1 MADRA
6 QGGNLSV
13 DDPLPIAGRAQTR
26 YFRRMDD
33 TLHPALLPHGLRDIL
48 PPDARI
54 EADTVERL
62 MAILGHHGY
71 DRVKPP
77 LVEFES
83 SLLDGPGVAMTHET
97 FRLMDPIS
105 HRMIAV
111 RADMTLQIARIATTR
126 LVKSPRPLRLSYA
139 GQVLRVRGSQ
149 LRPERQVG
157 QVGAELIGSAAP
169 EADAEVVAI
178 AAEALTA
185 VGVPGLSVDLT
196 LPVLVPVILQVLG
209 VEGRMAE
216 QLRVA
221 LDHKD
226 AAAIAAIGGPS
237 AAILGRLM
245 AAAGP
250 ADRAL
255 ATIQAIDLPEQA
267 AAEVAALAEI
277 VRLIRVRAPDL
288 LLTIDPVENRG
299 FEYHTGVSF
308 TLFARNI
315 RGELGRGGRYVAGGH
330 HAENGYVK
338 RAAPE
343 PQPSTGFT
351 LYTDTVLRALV
362 FGPQP
367 PRVFLPHGVA
377 PAVGAELRTA
387 GWITVAGL
395 EPVADAAAEA
405 RRIACSHVLIEGK
418 PAEV

>member
-1 MADRA
+1 
-6 QGGNLSV
+6 
-13 DDPLPIAGRAQTR
+13 
-26 YFRRMDD
+26 MDD

-169 EADAEVVAI
+169 EADAEVVTLAV
-178 AAEALTA
+178 EALNA
-185 VGVPGLSVDLT
+185 IGVPGLSVDLT
-196 LPVLVPVILQVLG
+196 LPMLVPVILQALG
-209 VEGRMAE
+209 VEGRAAE
-216 QLRVA
+216 QLRAA
-221 LDHKD
+221 LDRKD
-226 AAAIAAIGGPS
+226 AASVAAIGGPS
-237 AAILGRLM
+237 AGILAALM

-255 ATIQAIDLPEQA
+255 DTIKAIALPDRAQ
-267 AAEVAALAEI
+267 AEVAALTEI
-277 VRLIRVRAPDL
+277 IRLIRLRAPDL
-288 LLTIDPVENRG
+288 MLTIDPVENRG

-308 TLFARNI
+308 TIFARNI

-330 HAENGYVK
+330 QTEDGYTK
-338 RAAPE
+338 RATPE

-351 LYTDTVLRALV
+351 LYSDTVLRALV

-367 PRVFLPHGVA
+367 PRVLLPHGVDHA
-377 PAVGAELRTA
+377 TGIELRAA

-395 EPVADAAAEA
+395 EPVADAEAEA
-405 RRIACSHVLIEGK
+405 RRLACSHVLSDGK
-418 PAEV
+418 PTEV

>member
-1 MADRA
+1 
-6 QGGNLSV
+6 
-13 DDPLPIAGRAQTR
+13 
-26 YFRRMDD
+26 MDD

-105 HRMIAV
+105 QRMIAV

-169 EADAEVVAI
+169 EADAEVVAL
-178 AAEALTA
+178 AAEALNA
-185 VGVPGLSVDLT
+185 IGVPGLSVDLT
-196 LPVLVPVILQVLG
+196 LPVLVPVILQALG
-209 VEGRMAE
+209 VEGRAAE
-216 QLRVA
+216 QLRAA

-226 AAAIAAIGGPS
+226 AAAIAEIGGPS
-237 AAILGRLM
+237 AAILGGLM

-250 ADRAL
+250 ADRTLEAIRSIAL
-255 ATIQAIDLPEQA
+255 PQRAQ
-267 AAEVAALAEI
+267 AEVAALTEI
-277 VRLIRVRAPDL
+277 VRLIRQAAPDL
-288 LLTIDPVENRG
+288 MLTIDPVENRG

-308 TLFARNI
+308 TIFARNI

-330 HAENGYVK
+330 QAETGYTR
-338 RAAPE
+338 RAPPE

-362 FGPQP
+362 FGPLP
-367 PRVFLPHGVA
+367 PRVFLPHGVDH
-377 PAVGAELRTA
+377 AVGVELRTA

-395 EPVADAAAEA
+395 EPVSSAAAEA
-405 RRIACSHVLIEGK
+405 HRLACSHVLINGK
-418 PAEV
+418 PVEV

>member
-1 MADRA
+1 
-6 QGGNLSV
+6 
-13 DDPLPIAGRAQTR
+13 
-26 YFRRMDD
+26 MDD

-48 PPDARI
+48 PPDAQI

-62 MAILGHHGY
+62 MAILGQHGY

-111 RADMTLQIARIATTR
+111 RADMTLQIARIATMR

-157 QVGAELIGSAAP
+157 QVGAELIGSPAP
-169 EADAEVVAI
+169 EADAEVVAL
-178 AAEALTA
+178 AAEALNA

-196 LPVLVPVILQVLG
+196 LPVLVPVILEALG
-209 VEGRMAE
+209 VAGRAAE
-216 QLRVA
+216 QLRAA

-226 AAAIAAIGGPS
+226 AAAIAEIGGPS
-237 AAILGRLM
+237 AAILGGLM

-250 ADRAL
+250 ADRTLKAIEAIAL
-255 ATIQAIDLPEQA
+255 PARAQ
-267 AAEVAALAEI
+267 AEVAALTEI
-277 VRLIRVRAPDL
+277 VRLIRLRAPDL
-288 LLTIDPVENRG
+288 MLTIDPVENRG

-308 TLFARNI
+308 TIFARNI
-315 RGELGRGGRYVAGGH
+315 RGELGRGGRYVAGGYQ
-330 HAENGYVK
+330 AETGYAK
-338 RAAPE
+338 RMPPE

-367 PRVFLPHGVA
+367 PRVFLPHGTEHA
-377 PAVGAELRTA
+377 TGLELRAA

-405 RRIACSHVLIEGK
+405 RRLACSHVLAGGK
-418 PAEV
+418 PTEV

>member
-1 MADRA
+1 
-6 QGGNLSV
+6 
-13 DDPLPIAGRAQTR
+13 
-26 YFRRMDD
+26 MDD

-62 MAILGHHGY
+62 MAILGQHGY

-83 SLLDGPGVAMTHET
+83 SLLDGPGAAMTHET

-169 EADAEVVAI
+169 EADAEVVAL
-178 AAEALTA
+178 AAEALNA
-185 VGVPGLSVDLT
+185 IGVPGLSVDLT
-196 LPVLVPVILQVLG
+196 LPVLVPVVLQALG
-209 VEGRMAE
+209 VAGRAAE
-216 QLRVA
+216 QLRAA
-221 LDHKD
+221 LDRKD
-226 AAAIAAIGGPS
+226 AASIAAIGGPS
-237 AAILGRLM
+237 AEILAALM

-250 ADRAL
+250 ADRTL
-255 ATIQAIDLPEQA
+255 ATIKAIAMPERAQ
-267 AAEVAALAEI
+267 AEVAALTEI

-288 LLTIDPVENRG
+288 MLTIDPVENRG

-308 TLFARNI
+308 TIFARNI

-330 HAENGYVK
+330 QVEDGYAK

-351 LYTDTVLRALV
+351 LYSDTILRALV

-367 PRVFLPHGVA
+367 PRVLLPHGIGHA
-377 PAVGAELRTA
+377 TGAELRAA

-405 RRIACSHVLIEGK
+405 RRLGCSHVLIDGK
-418 PAEV
+418 PTEI

>member
-1 MADRA
+1 
-6 QGGNLSV
+6 
-13 DDPLPIAGRAQTR
+13 
-26 YFRRMDD
+26 MDD

-48 PPDARI
+48 PPDARV

-62 MAILGHHGY
+62 MAILGQHGY

-157 QVGAELIGSAAP
+157 QVGAELIGASAP
-169 EADAEVVAI
+169 EADAEVVAL
-178 AAEALTA
+178 AAEALNA

-196 LPVLVPVILQVLG
+196 LPLLVPVVLEALG
-209 VEGRMAE
+209 VAGRAAE
-216 QLRVA
+216 QLRAA

-226 AAAIAAIGGPS
+226 AAAIAEIGGPS
-237 AAILGRLM
+237 ATILGGLM

-250 ADRAL
+250 ADRTL
-255 ATIQAIDLPEQA
+255 AAIKAIALPERAQ
-267 AAEVAALAEI
+267 AEVAALTEI
-277 VRLIRVRAPDL
+277 VRLIRQRVPDL
-288 LLTIDPVENRG
+288 MLTIDPVENRG

-308 TLFARNI
+308 TIFARNI

-330 HAENGYVK
+330 QAETGYTR
-338 RAAPE
+338 RAPPE

-351 LYTDTVLRALV
+351 LYTDTVLRSLV

-377 PAVGAELRTA
+377 PVVGIALRA
-387 GWITVAGL
+387 DGWITVAGL
-395 EPVADAAAEA
+395 EPVADATAEA
-405 RRIACSHVLIEGK
+405 RRLACSHVLIDGK
-418 PAEV
+418 PAAV

>member
-1 MADRA
+1 
-6 QGGNLSV
+6 
-13 DDPLPIAGRAQTR
+13 
-26 YFRRMDD
+26 MDD

-48 PPDARI
+48 PPDARV

-62 MAILGHHGY
+62 MAILGQHGY

-157 QVGAELIGSAAP
+157 QVGAELIGSAAL
-169 EADAEVVAI
+169 EADAEVVAL
-178 AAEALTA
+178 AAEALNA

-196 LPVLVPVILQVLG
+196 LPVLVPVILEALG
-209 VEGRMAE
+209 VEGQAAE
-216 QLRVA
+216 QLRAA

-226 AAAIAAIGGPS
+226 AAAIAEIGGPS
-237 AAILGRLM
+237 AAILGGLM

-250 ADRAL
+250 ADRTL
-255 ATIQAIDLPEQA
+255 AAIKAIALPERAQ
-267 AAEVAALAEI
+267 AEVAALTEI
-277 VRLIRVRAPDL
+277 VRLIRQRTPDL

-308 TLFARNI
+308 TIFARNI

-330 HAENGYVK
+330 QAETGYTR
-338 RAAPE
+338 RAPPE

-351 LYTDTVLRALV
+351 LYTDTVLRSLV

-367 PRVFLPHGVA
+367 PRVFLPHGLA
-377 PAVGAELRTA
+377 PAAGAALRA
-387 GWITVAGL
+387 DGWITVAGL
-395 EPVADAAAEA
+395 EPVADATAEA
-405 RRIACSHVLIEGK
+405 RRLACSHVLIDGK
-418 PAEV
+418 PAAV

>member
-1 MADRA
+1 
-6 QGGNLSV
+6 
-13 DDPLPIAGRAQTR
+13 
-26 YFRRMDD
+26 MDD

-62 MAILGHHGY
+62 MAILGQHGY

-83 SLLDGPGVAMTHET
+83 SLLDGPGAAMTHET

-157 QVGAELIGSAAP
+157 QVGAELIGSGAP
-169 EADAEVVAI
+169 AADAEVVAL
-178 AAEALTA
+178 AAEALNA

-196 LPVLVPVILQVLG
+196 LPVLVPAVLQAFG
-209 VEGRMAE
+209 VEGRVAE
-216 QLRVA
+216 QLRAA

-237 AAILGRLM
+237 AEILSGLM

-250 ADRAL
+250 ADRTLAAIKAIALPDAAL
-255 ATIQAIDLPEQA
+255 AQ
-267 AAEVAALAEI
+267 VAALTEI
-277 VRLIRVRAPDL
+277 VRLIRERAPDL

-308 TLFARNI
+308 TIFARNI

-330 HAENGYVK
+330 QAETGYAK

-351 LYTDTVLRALV
+351 LYTDTVLRSLK

-367 PRVFLPHGVA
+367 PRVLLPHGIDPATGVA
-377 PAVGAELRTA
+377 LRAA

-405 RRIACSHVLIEGK
+405 RRLACSHVLVDGK
-418 PAEV
+418 PVEA

>member
-1 MADRA
+1 
-6 QGGNLSV
+6 
-13 DDPLPIAGRAQTR
+13 
-26 YFRRMDD
+26 MDD

-54 EADTVERL
+54 EADMVERL
-62 MAILGHHGY
+62 MAILGQHGY

-169 EADAEVVAI
+169 EADAEVVAL
-178 AAEALTA
+178 AAEALNA
-185 VGVPGLSVDLT
+185 IGVPGLSVDLT
-196 LPVLVPVILQVLG
+196 LPLLVPVILQALG
-209 VEGRMAE
+209 VEGRAAE
-216 QLRVA
+216 QLRAA
-221 LDHKD
+221 LDRKD
-226 AAAIAAIGGPS
+226 AASVAAIGGPS
-237 AAILGRLM
+237 AEILAALM

-255 ATIQAIDLPEQA
+255 AAVKRIAMPARAQ
-267 AAEVAALAEI
+267 AEVAALTEI
-277 VRLIRVRAPDL
+277 IRLIRQRAPDL
-288 LLTIDPVENRG
+288 MLTIDPVENRG

-308 TLFARNI
+308 TIFGRNI

-330 HAENGYVK
+330 QTEDGYTK

-351 LYTDTVLRALV
+351 LYSDTVLRSLV

-367 PRVFLPHGVA
+367 PRVLLPHGTPHA
-377 PAVGAELRTA
+377 TGIELRA
-387 GWITVAGL
+387 ADWITVAGL
-395 EPVADAAAEA
+395 EPVADATAEA
-405 RRIACSHVLIEGK
+405 RRLACSHVLIDGK
-418 PAEV
+418 PQEV

>member
-1 MADRA
+1 MAKCARRDFGVSR
-6 QGGNLSV
+6 LS
-13 DDPLPIAGRAQTR
+13 IAHRFETR
-26 YFRRMDD
+26 YLRLMDE

-62 MAILGHHGY
+62 MAILGQHGY

-83 SLLDGPGVAMTHET
+83 SLLDGPGVAMANET

-105 HRMIAV
+105 HRMIAI
-111 RADMTLQIARIATTR
+111 RADMTLQIARIATAR

-169 EADAEVVAI
+169 EADAEVIAL

-196 LPVLVPVILQVLG
+196 LPVLVPSVLQALG
-209 VEGRMAE
+209 VEGKAAE
-216 QLRVA
+216 QLRAA
-221 LDHKD
+221 LDRKD
-226 AAAIAAIGGPS
+226 AAAIAEIGGPS
-237 AAILGRLM
+237 AAILGALM

-250 ADRAL
+250 ADRTL
-255 ATIQAIDLPEQA
+255 QAIKAIKLPA
-267 AAEVAALAEI
+267 AAEAQVAALTEI
-277 VRLIRVRAPDL
+277 VRLIRTKAPEL
-288 LLTIDPVENRG
+288 MLTIDPVENRG

-308 TLFARNI
+308 TIFGRNI

-330 HAENGYVK
+330 QAETGYA
-338 RAAPE
+338 RHQPAD

-351 LYTDTVLRALV
+351 LYTDTLLRSLV

-367 PRVFLPHGVA
+367 PRVLLPLGVE
-377 PAVGAELRTA
+377 PAVGAKLRVE
-387 GWITVAGL
+387 GWVTLAGL
-395 EPVADAAAEA
+395 EAVADPAAEA
-405 RRIACSHVLIEGK
+405 RRLQCSHVLVDGA
-418 PAEV
+418 PVPV

>member
-1 MADRA
+1 
-6 QGGNLSV
+6 
-13 DDPLPIAGRAQTR
+13 
-26 YFRRMDD
+26 MDD

-62 MAILGHHGY
+62 MAILGQHGY

-83 SLLDGPGVAMTHET
+83 SLLDGPGAAMTHET

-169 EADAEVVAI
+169 EADAEVVAL
-178 AAEALTA
+178 AAEALNA
-185 VGVPGLSVDLT
+185 IGVPGLSVDLT
-196 LPVLVPVILQVLG
+196 LPVLVPAILQELG
-209 VEGRMAE
+209 VEGRAAE
-216 QLRVA
+216 QLRAA
-221 LDHKD
+221 LDRKD
-226 AAAIAAIGGPS
+226 AASIAAIGGPS
-237 AAILGRLM
+237 ADMLGALM

-250 ADRAL
+250 ADRTLDAIRAIAL
-255 ATIQAIDLPEQA
+255 PDAAQAQ
-267 AAEVAALAEI
+267 VAALTEI
-277 VRLIRVRAPDL
+277 VRLIRLRAPDL
-288 LLTIDPVENRG
+288 MLTIDPVENRG

-308 TLFARNI
+308 TIFARNI
-315 RGELGRGGRYVAGGH
+315 RGELGRGGRYVAGGYQ
-330 HAENGYVK
+330 AETGYAK

-351 LYTDTVLRALV
+351 FYTDTVLRSLK

-367 PRVFLPHGVA
+367 PRVLLPHGTA
-377 PAVGAELRTA
+377 HAIGIALRA
-387 GWITVAGL
+387 DGWITVAGL
-395 EPVADAAAEA
+395 EPVADDKAEA
-405 RRIACSHVLIEGK
+405 ARLACSHVLVDGK
-418 PAEV
+418 PVEAA

>member
-1 MADRA
+1 
-6 QGGNLSV
+6 
-13 DDPLPIAGRAQTR
+13 
-26 YFRRMDD
+26 MDD

-62 MAILGHHGY
+62 MAILGQHGY

-83 SLLDGPGVAMTHET
+83 SLLDGPGAAMAQET

-157 QVGAELIGSAAP
+157 QVGAELIGSPAP
-169 EADAEVVAI
+169 EADAEVVAL
-178 AAEALTA
+178 AAEALNA

-196 LPVLVPVILQVLG
+196 LPVLVPAVLQALG
-209 VEGRMAE
+209 VEGRAAE
-216 QLRVA
+216 QLRDA
-221 LDHKD
+221 LDRKD
-226 AAAIAAIGGPS
+226 AAAIADVGGPS
-237 AAILGRLM
+237 AAILGALM

-250 ADRAL
+250 ADRTL
-255 ATIQAIDLPEQA
+255 QAIKAIKLPEA
-267 AAEVAALAEI
+267 ASAQVTALTEI
-277 VRLIRVRAPDL
+277 VRLIRLRAPDL
-288 LLTIDPVENRG
+288 MLTIDPVENRG

-308 TLFARNI
+308 TIFGRNI
-315 RGELGRGGRYVAGGH
+315 RGELGRGGRYVAGGYQ
-330 HAENGYVK
+330 AETGYAK
-338 RAAPE
+338 RMPPE

-351 LYTDTVLRALV
+351 LYTDTVLRAIV

-367 PRVFLPHGVA
+367 PRVLLPLGTEHVT
-377 PAVGAELRTA
+377 GADLRSA
-387 GWITVAGL
+387 GWVTVAAL
-395 EPVADAAAEA
+395 ESVADATAEA
-405 RRIACSHVLIEGK
+405 RRLGCTHVLIDGK
-418 PAEV
+418 PAEI

>member
-1 MADRA
+1 
-6 QGGNLSV
+6 
-13 DDPLPIAGRAQTR
+13 
-26 YFRRMDD
+26 MDD

-62 MAILGHHGY
+62 MAILGQHGY

-83 SLLDGPGVAMTHET
+83 SLLEGPGAAMAQET

-169 EADAEVVAI
+169 EADAEVVAL
-178 AAEALTA
+178 AYEALDA
-185 VGVPGLSVDLT
+185 IGVPGLSVDLT
-196 LPVLVPVILQVLG
+196 LPVLVPVILEALG
-209 VEGRMAE
+209 VEGREAE
-216 QLRVA
+216 RLRAA
-221 LDHKD
+221 LDRKD

-237 AAILGRLM
+237 AEILGGLM

-250 ADRAL
+250 ADRTL
-255 ATIQAIDLPEQA
+255 EAIKAIALPERAQ
-267 AAEVAALAEI
+267 AEVAALTGI
-277 VRLIRVRAPDL
+277 VRLIRLAAPEL
-288 LLTIDPVENRG
+288 MLTIDPVENRG

-308 TLFARNI
+308 TIFARNL

-330 HAENGYVK
+330 QAENGYTK
-338 RAAPE
+338 RAPPE

-367 PRVFLPHGVA
+367 PRVYLPYGTDH
-377 PAVGAELRTA
+377 AVGIELRTA

-395 EPVADAAAEA
+395 EPAGDTPAEA
-405 RRIACSHVLIEGK
+405 RRLACSHVLTGGK
-418 PAEV
+418 PAEI

>member
-1 MADRA
+1 
-6 QGGNLSV
+6 
-13 DDPLPIAGRAQTR
+13 
-26 YFRRMDD
+26 MDD

-62 MAILGHHGY
+62 MAILGQHGY

-83 SLLDGPGVAMTHET
+83 SLLEGPGAAMAHET

-111 RADMTLQIARIATTR
+111 RADMTLQIARIATMR

-169 EADAEVVAI
+169 EADAEVVAL
-178 AAEALTA
+178 AVEALTA

-196 LPVLVPVILQVLG
+196 VPVLVPVVLRALG
-209 VEGRMAE
+209 VEGRTAE
-216 QLRVA
+216 RLRAA

-226 AAAIAAIGGPS
+226 AAQVAEIGGPS
-237 AAILGRLM
+237 AAILGGLM

-250 ADRAL
+250 ADRTL
-255 ATIQAIDLPEQA
+255 AAIKAIALPEQA
-267 AAEVAALAEI
+267 QAEVAALTEI
-277 VRLIRVRAPDL
+277 VRLIRLAAPDL
-288 LLTIDPVENRG
+288 MLTIDPVENRG

-308 TLFARNI
+308 TIFARNT

-330 HAENGYVK
+330 QVETGYT
-338 RAAPE
+338 RRDPPE

-367 PRVFLPHGVA
+367 PRVFLPHGA
-377 PAVGAELRTA
+377 ERAKGIELRAA
-387 GWITVAGL
+387 GWTTVAGL
-395 EPVADAAAEA
+395 EPVADARGEA
-405 RRIACSHVLIEGK
+405 RRLGCSHVLIDGQ
-418 PAEV
+418 PAEA